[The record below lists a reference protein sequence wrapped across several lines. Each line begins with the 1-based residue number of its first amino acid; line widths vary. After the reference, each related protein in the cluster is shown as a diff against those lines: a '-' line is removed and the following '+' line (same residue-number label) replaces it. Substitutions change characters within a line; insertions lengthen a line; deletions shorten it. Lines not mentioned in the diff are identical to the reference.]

1 MLQLSHGAKIGT
13 AKEYFKKKTRW
24 KYHSDVFLH
33 FEIEY
38 FEVTQLQKII
48 SQKVIKIS
56 ERDFQRIFF
65 YKCSVSVPNLESLAL
80 L

>member
-1 MLQLSHGAKIGT
+1 MELRFGT
-13 AKEYFKKKTRW
+13 VKEYFKKKTRW
-24 KYHSDVFLH
+24 KPSLLH

-56 ERDFQRIFF
+56 ERDFQRIFL
-65 YKCSVSVPNLESLAL
+65 YKRSVSVPNLESLAL